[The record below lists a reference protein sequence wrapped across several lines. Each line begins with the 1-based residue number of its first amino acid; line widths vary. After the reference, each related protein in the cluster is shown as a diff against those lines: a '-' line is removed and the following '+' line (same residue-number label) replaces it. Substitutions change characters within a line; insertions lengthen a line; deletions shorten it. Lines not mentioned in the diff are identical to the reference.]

1 MLLKNWPF
9 HGVNRSKTAFDKDSA
24 KISTFFSRR
33 FNYSALAGY
42 YNGYAAEGPMLK
54 FRVKFAVE
62 DTENDNLLKPF
73 WQWIEDFSTQEFLH
87 SKKQKRIKAITPM
100 LMYWWILNI

>member
-1 MLLKNWPF
+1 
-9 HGVNRSKTAFDKDSA
+9 VNRSKTAFDKDSA

-42 YNGYAAEGPMLK
+42 YNGYAAEGPKLK

-73 WQWIEDFSTQEFLH
+73 
-87 SKKQKRIKAITPM
+87 
-100 LMYWWILNI
+100 